1 MTAQQQDDEYIR
13 GYNDAYAALGRR
25 VKPEQLRQEIMGRIA
40 AGTEPA
46 ATAYSNGAM
55 TAVLEWIER
64 SVH

>member
-1 MTAQQQDDEYIR
+1 MTAQQQSEHDR
-13 GYNDAYAALGRR
+13 GYADAYAALGSGI
-25 VKPEQLRQEIMGRIA
+25 KPDQLRQEIMGRIA
-40 AGTEPA
+40 AGTGPD